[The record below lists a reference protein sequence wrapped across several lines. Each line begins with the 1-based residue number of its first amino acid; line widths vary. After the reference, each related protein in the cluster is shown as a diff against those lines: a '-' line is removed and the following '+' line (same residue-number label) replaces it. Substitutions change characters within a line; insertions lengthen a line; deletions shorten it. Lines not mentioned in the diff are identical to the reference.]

1 MTEEERLVPDVQK
14 AQRVVPVPTLQ
25 FRDGALEG
33 VRVRLDQEVTTLGRG
48 SDNGYVIADPS
59 VSRIHA
65 ELHLRG
71 GTLFVTDLGSAGGT
85 SVNGEPIEG
94 PTILRHADAVS
105 FGGVTATLEDP
116 AADPGGDTTM
126 VFAVP
131 PVASGPHLSPRQ
143 QEVLERI
150 AEGMTNAQ
158 IGEQLGIS
166 ERTVKAYAQELYDK
180 LGVRNRAGAVAEA
193 VKEGLLYGDS

>member
-1 MTEEERLVPDVQK
+1 VDEVQK
-14 AQRVVPVPTLQ
+14 AQRVVPVPTLR
-25 FRDGALEG
+25 FGSGSLEG
-33 VRVRLDQEVTTLGRG
+33 VRIRLDQEVATLGRG
-48 SDNGYVIADPS
+48 NDNGYVVPDPR
-59 VSRIHA
+59 VSRVHA
-65 ELHLRG
+65 ELHLRS

-85 SVNGEPIEG
+85 SVNGTEIDG
-94 PTILRHADAVS
+94 PTIVRHADSVS
-105 FGGVTATLEDP
+105 FGAVTATLEDP
-116 AADPGGDTTM
+116 AADPGGDATM

-131 PVASGPHLSPRQ
+131 AVQSGPHLSPRQ

-150 AEGMTNAQ
+150 AEGMTNAE

-193 VKEGLLYGDS
+193 IKEGLLYGGR

>member
-1 MTEEERLVPDVQK
+1 VDEVQK
-14 AQRVVPVPTLQ
+14 AQRVVPVPTLR
-25 FRDGALEG
+25 FGPGSLEG
-33 VRVRLDQEVTTLGRG
+33 VRVRLDQEVATLGRG
-48 SDNGYVIADPS
+48 SDNGYVVTDPR

-65 ELHLRG
+65 ELHVRA

-85 SVNGEPIEG
+85 SVNGTPIDG
-94 PTILRHADAVS
+94 PTVVRHADSVS
-105 FGGVTATLEDP
+105 FGAVTATFEDP
-116 AADPGGDTTM
+116 AADLGGDATM
-126 VFAVP
+126 VFAAP
-131 PVASGPHLSPRQ
+131 PVLSGPHLSPRQ

-150 AEGMTNAQ
+150 AEGMTNAE

-193 VKEGLLYGDS
+193 VKEGLLYGGR